1 VPRLHSPD
9 DDGRRARYRA
19 VLFVL
24 LASAVAGAIGVV
36 VLLAFI
42 DDPLL
47 ADLGVALALAA
58 GCLFG
63 ILHAGRSPAVGVIAQ
78 APPSEESAEQHP
90 AKADLVSHVRR
101 WLHRRGDVGTLH
113 VSVGTGGVLVLLFV
127 LTRDVRYGAL
137 SLTQALVGAGL
148 CLCGAALTATAVR
161 YLQEIDVDSLPEG
174 PALARAGRVLAWMFV
189 AGAAS
194 MGLLWVEQKTAVQ
207 VLHTSAI
214 LINIG
219 VCYGLLTA
227 RTPDATARQQFPID
241 LDLFFVLGARPN
253 ILGSVLDSAERQLG
267 IDLRSTW
274 ALAFLRQSI
283 EPLVIA
289 LFVVGW
295 MSTSL
300 TVVGVDEVGLLE
312 RLGVPVAGDP
322 LQPGLHVHWPW
333 PIDRTLRMPV
343 LRVQALGVGHEGEER
358 GGPEDVLWARQHAE
372 NEYTLLLGNGRDLI
386 TIDAA
391 VQYRIAN
398 PKAWHYNSQNPADA
412 LKAIAYRAV
421 MRTTVNRTLTEA
433 LSENVVTT
441 TGNMRAMVQQ
451 DADALGLGIEV
462 LDFTIGGMHPPVL
475 VAPAYQAVV
484 SAELGKATSI
494 VNAQMFRNQTVPA
507 AESNAVTSLN
517 GARAQGATAI
527 AEATGEASGFLML
540 QSQYRAAPEDY
551 MFRRRL
557 ETMEKALA
565 YRRITIV
572 DSRFQRDG
580 GELWVRP

>member
-1 VPRLHSPD
+1 MLPREP
-9 DDGRRARYRA
+9 YRA
-19 VLFVL
+19 VLVVL
-24 LASAVAGAIGVV
+24 FAAAVAGVIAA
-36 VLLAFI
+36 LAALTFI

-47 ADLGVALALAA
+47 ADLAVALVLAG

-63 ILHAGRSPAVGVIAQ
+63 ILQSGRAPVVDAPAA
-78 APPSEESAEQHP
+78 APPSADSAEP
-90 AKADLVSHVRR
+90 AEKKDVVSHVRR
-101 WLHRRGDVGTLH
+101 WLRGRADTRSLPAGVGTA
-113 VSVGTGGVLVLLFV
+113 GVLALLLG
-127 LTRDVRYGAL
+127 LTRDVRYDPL
-137 SLTQALVGAGL
+137 SLAQALAGTGL
-148 CLCGAALTATAVR
+148 CVCGAALTATAVR
-161 YLQEIDVDSLPEG
+161 YLQEIDVDALREG
-174 PALARAGRVLAWMFV
+174 PALTRAGRTLAWMFGG
-189 AGAAS
+189 AAAS
-194 MGLLWVEQKTAVQ
+194 MGLLWLGQGTAVRA
-207 VLHTSAI
+207 LHTIAI
-214 LINIG
+214 LIDIA
-219 VCYGLLTA
+219 VCYGLITA
-227 RTPDATARQQFPID
+227 RAPDAAAAPRFPID
-241 LDLFFVLGARPN
+241 VDVFSVLGARPN
-253 ILGSVLDSAERQLG
+253 ILGSLLDSAERQLG

-289 LFVVGW
+289 LFVIAW
-295 MSTSL
+295 LSTSL
-300 TVVGVDEVGLLE
+300 TVVGVDELGLIE
-312 RLGVPVAGDP
+312 RLGVPVAGAP

-372 NEYTLLLGNGRDLI
+372 NEYTLLLGNGRDLV

-391 VQYRIAN
+391 VQYRIAD
-398 PKAWHYNSQNPADA
+398 PSAWHYHSQNPADA

-421 MRTTVNRTLTEA
+421 MRTTVNRTLTDA

-441 TGNMRAMVQQ
+441 TRTMRAMVQR

-462 LDFTIGGMHPPVL
+462 LDFTIGGMHPPVP

-484 SAELGKATSI
+484 SAELGKTTAI
-494 VNAQMFRNQTVPA
+494 VNAQVFRNQTVPA
-507 AESNAVTSLN
+507 AEADAVASLN
-517 GARAQGATAI
+517 GARASD
-527 AEATGEASGFLML
+527 AEAVARAIGEASGFLML

-565 YRRITIV
+565 NRRFTIV
-572 DSRFQRDG
+572 DTRFQRDG